1 MFRKVMR
8 EPPVGQVAFT
18 FTILGFINA
27 SLIWPVCL
35 ALYFSGT
42 ESMPW
47 ERDSWIILLIA
58 SVLMLGKCEKVS
70 CLFVSV
76 HQISFLH
83 QHTLVDKKTQNNF
96 VLHA

>member
-1 MFRKVMR
+1 MKILVLQVMFRKVMR

-47 ERDSWIILLIA
+47 ERVSWIILLIA
-58 SVLMLGKCEKVS
+58 SVLMLGK
-70 CLFVSV
+70 
-76 HQISFLH
+76 
-83 QHTLVDKKTQNNF
+83 
-96 VLHA
+96 